1 MACYVAG
8 WTGLW
13 LAPLTAP
20 WLWMLL
26 LGFGLGTFAMV
37 LTLIP
42 LRART
47 PETTAALSTVTQG
60 WGYLLAGSGP
70 LLVGVLRGATGSYD
84 GMFVMVL
91 AGTAALA
98 AVGWLVTR
106 QRYVDDE
113 VDRFIPGWSSAGQ
126 CTDVLEAAGVE
137 APVTAHVTQRD
148 DGSPR
153 G

>member
-1 MACYVAG
+1 
-8 WTGLW
+8 
-13 LAPLTAP
+13 
-20 WLWMLL
+20 
-26 LGFGLGTFAMV
+26 
-37 LTLIP
+37 
-42 LRART
+42 
-47 PETTAALSTVTQG
+47 
-60 WGYLLAGSGP
+60 
-70 LLVGVLRGATGSYD
+70 
-84 GMFVMVL
+84 MFVMVL

-113 VDRFIPGWSSAGQ
+113 VDRFVPGWSSAGQ

-137 APVTAHVTQRD
+137 APVTAHVTRRD